1 MATKYLILL
10 ITFLT
15 AVLSI
20 SCEREAVN
28 MDEVE
33 PYSGPWLIS
42 FNTITYYSDSAI
54 VRVKITSD
62 TQVQFENGDAEYPDG
77 LFLIFYE
84 KDGTQSSTLT
94 ANKGYFN
101 KKEALYTVE
110 DDVVINSQV
119 KKQILNTELLN
130 WLPNERRIYTDR
142 FVTIET
148 DDEILK
154 GHGLEAPEDFSTYR
168 ILRPT
173 GSFAVNN

>member
-1 MATKYLILL
+1 
-10 ITFLT
+10 
-15 AVLSI
+15 
-20 SCEREAVN
+20 
-28 MDEVE
+28 MDEVK
-33 PYSGPWLIS
+33 PYEGPWLIS
-42 FNTITYYSDSAI
+42 YNTTTYYSDSAI
-54 VRVKITSD
+54 VRVKITAD
-62 TQVQFENGDAEYPDG
+62 TQIQFENGDAEYPDG
-77 LFLIFYE
+77 LFLIFFE
-84 KDGTQSSTLT
+84 KDGSQSSTLS
-94 ANKGYFN
+94 ANRGFFN

-110 DDVVINSQV
+110 DNVVINSEV

-173 GSFAVNN
+173 GSFAIKD

>member
-1 MATKYLILL
+1 MITRSLTLLFTIILA
-10 ITFLT
+10 I
-15 AVLSI
+15 LSI
-20 SCEREAVN
+20 SCEREVVN

-33 PYSGPWLIS
+33 PYQGPWLIS
-42 FNTITYYSDSAI
+42 YNTITYYSDSAI

-110 DDVVINSQV
+110 EDVVINSMV

-148 DDEILK
+148 EDEILK

-173 GSFAVNN
+173 GSFAVKN